1 MLSLLMR
8 YGALTCYFT
17 QKIAYVGQHLLA
29 RILDIGFTFEIAK
42 LQVGG
47 GELRPWVVERLGEG
61 SAGRFLPFM
70 VERPRRVGL
79 HKKELALPVMDR
91 ARPTLNLLSKGWES
105 GPKIVPAGG
114 CAGRDDL
121 KDLMDKA
128 TEGKIRWAR
137 QM

>member
-29 RILDIGFTFEIAK
+29 GILDIGFPFEIAEP
-42 LQVGG
+42 QIGG

-79 HKKELALPVMDR
+79 HKKEFALPVMDR
-91 ARPTLNLLSKGWES
+91 ARPTPNLSAK
-105 GPKIVPAGG
+105 AGS
-114 CAGRDDL
+114 R
-121 KDLMDKA
+121 
-128 TEGKIRWAR
+128 AR
-137 QM
+137 K